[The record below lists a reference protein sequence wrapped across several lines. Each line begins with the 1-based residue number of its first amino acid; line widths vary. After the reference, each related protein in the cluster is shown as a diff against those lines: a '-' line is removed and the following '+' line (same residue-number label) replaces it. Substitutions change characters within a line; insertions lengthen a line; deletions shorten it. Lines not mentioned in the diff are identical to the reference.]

1 MARKR
6 PAKKSSAARS
16 AKAPAKA
23 RAAKKP
29 AKKAAKKTPKPK
41 AKTSAN
47 ASAGTAKAAKAA
59 KKSFA
64 AKTKTSA
71 AKKARA
77 SKAVR
82 KAAAT
87 KGAKRATSATVSKR
101 AASKAAPVARR
112 STPRISAGRRA
123 TPRKVSSREA
133 LAKKTLV
140 KPVAVRKPAKKR
152 PVKRTAAGK
161 AAGKTAGK
169 TARSRLVVRAA
180 QKLAAPVLR
189 DGARRRVVKPTAP
202 RRETRAAPVRRG
214 PFRLHSLGV
223 RDEHPTDR
231 PAIETLLR
239 EAYRRNEEAARLE
252 RLRADGVI
260 ALALVAEYESEIVG
274 HVALGKAD
282 ARLDGRALK
291 ALVLTELAV
300 APSRQGKGIG
310 SVLVAAV
317 LEAARTA
324 GFEAVFVSGRAAY
337 HGRFG
342 FNAKATAAFESA
354 AEAELLALELKPG
367 ALSGGA
373 GTLGITPALQR

>member
-6 PAKKSSAARS
+6 PAKKSSGAKT
-16 AKAPAKA
+16 AKAAAKS

-29 AKKAAKKTPKPK
+29 AKKAGAKI
-41 AKTSAN
+41 SRAN
-47 ASAGTAKAAKAA
+47 TKASAKVSTRGAKAAKAA
-59 KKSFA
+59 KKSSA
-64 AKTKTSA
+64 AKSKTNA

-87 KGAKRATSATVSKR
+87 RTTKRAPGATLSKR
-101 AASKAAPVARR
+101 AASKSIPAARR

-133 LAKKTLV
+133 LAKKTLA

-152 PVKRTAAGK
+152 PAKRAPATK
-161 AAGKTAGK
+161 AAGK
-169 TARSRLVVRAA
+169 TARSRLAARAA

-202 RRETRAAPVRRG
+202 RPEPGAAPARRG

-231 PAIETLLR
+231 SGVEALLR
-239 EAYRRNEEAARLE
+239 EAFGRTDEAVSLDQ
-252 RLRADGVI
+252 LRAKGDI
-260 ALALVAEYESEIVG
+260 ALSLVAEYENAIVG
-274 HVALGKAD
+274 HVAFSNVD
-282 ARLDGRALK
+282 ARLDGRAVK
-291 ALVLTELAV
+291 ALALASLAV
-300 APSRQGKGIG
+300 SPLRQGKGVG
-310 SVLVAAV
+310 SVLVAAG

-324 GFEAVFVSGRAAY
+324 GFEAVFVVGDAAY
-337 HGRFG
+337 HNRFG
-342 FNAKATAAFESA
+342 FSAEVAASFESIA
-354 AEAELLALELKPG
+354 KGDLLALELESG
-367 ALSGGA
+367 ALSGRS
-373 GTLGITPALQR
+373 GTLGASAALRR